1 MSKKIVRNMILAGCV
16 ALLLIMMIQG
26 AFAQQGVWTVPQPER
41 MWAVTDIQHIGSLSI
56 NRDYSHSYSAEGIIE
71 ERTHSFNANV
81 SAGNAKTRIFD
92 VFSVAPTTRGSRF
105 FVNTIIGY
113 NPLNMNTSAPRAPRL
128 IGSESTYIGD
138 SYNGNSELCAPAVRV
153 CGVMGSQFDLKRGV
167 VHSTTST
174 NTPMSLASYDFSS
187 AGEGTVSTGF
197 TVVSGSGDAQTSY
210 SQRIKV
216 EGEFERVDYSASFNP
231 Q

>member
-1 MSKKIVRNMILAGCV
+1 MSKMVRDMILAGCV
-16 ALLLIMMIQG
+16 ALLLIMMMPYG

-41 MWAVTDIQHIGSLSI
+41 MWAVTDIQHIGPLSI
-56 NRDYSHSYSAEGIIE
+56 NRDYSHSYSADSIIE

-81 SAGNAKTRIFD
+81 SAGNSNTRIFD
-92 VFSVAPTTRGSRF
+92 VFSVAPTIRGSRL

-113 NPLNMNTSAPRAPRL
+113 NPLNMNTSARL
-128 IGSESTYIGD
+128 MGSESTYIGD
-138 SYNGNSELCAPAVRV
+138 SYNSNSELCAPAVRV

-187 AGEGTVSTGF
+187 TGEGTVSTGF

>member
-1 MSKKIVRNMILAGCV
+1 MSKIVRNMILAGCV
-16 ALLLIMMIQG
+16 VLLMIIMMIQG

-56 NRDYSHSYSAEGIIE
+56 NRDYSHSYSADGVIE

-92 VFSVAPTTRGSRF
+92 VFSVAPTTRGSRL

-113 NPLNMNTSAPRAPRL
+113 NPLNMNTSARL
-128 IGSESTYIGD
+128 MGSESTYIGD
-138 SYNGNSELCAPAVRV
+138 SYNSNSELCAPAVRV

-187 AGEGTVSTGF
+187 TGEGTVSTGF
-197 TVVSGSGDAQTSY
+197 TVVSGSGDAHTSY
-210 SQRIKV
+210 SQKIKV

-231 Q
+231 R

>member
-1 MSKKIVRNMILAGCV
+1 MSKKIVKDMILAGCV
-16 ALLLIMMIQG
+16 ALLMIIMIQG
-26 AFAQQGVWTVPQPER
+26 AFAQQGVWAVPQPER
-41 MWAVTDIQHIGSLSI
+41 MWVVTDIQHIGSLSI
-56 NRDYSHSYSAEGIIE
+56 NRDYSHSYSADRVIE

-81 SAGNAKTRIFD
+81 SAGNGNTRIFD
-92 VFSVAPTTRGSRF
+92 VFSVAPTTRGSQF

-113 NPLNMNTSAPRAPRL
+113 NPLNLNMSTSAPRL
-128 IGSESTYIGD
+128 MGSEDTYIGD
-138 SYNGNSELCAPAVRV
+138 SYTGNSELCAPAVRV

-187 AGEGTVSTGF
+187 TGEGTVSTGF

>member
-1 MSKKIVRNMILAGCV
+1 MSKKIVRDMILAGCV
-16 ALLLIMMIQG
+16 ALLMIMMIQG
-26 AFAQQGVWTVPQPER
+26 AFAQQGVWAVPQPER

-56 NRDYSHSYSAEGIIE
+56 NRDYSHSYSADGIIE

-113 NPLNMNTSAPRAPRL
+113 NPMNTSARL
-128 IGSESTYIGD
+128 MGSEGTYIGD

-153 CGVMGSQFDLKRGV
+153 CGVMDSQFDLKCGV

-187 AGEGTVSTGF
+187 TGEGTVSTGF

>member
-1 MSKKIVRNMILAGCV
+1 
-16 ALLLIMMIQG
+16 MMMPCG

-56 NRDYSHSYSAEGIIE
+56 NRDYSHSYSADGIIE

-81 SAGNAKTRIFD
+81 SAGNTKTRIFD
-92 VFSVAPTTRGSRF
+92 VFSVAPTTRGSRL

-113 NPLNMNTSAPRAPRL
+113 NPMNTSARL
-128 IGSESTYIGD
+128 MGSESTYIGD
-138 SYNGNSELCAPAVRV
+138 SYASNGELCAPAVRV
-153 CGVMGSQFDLKRGV
+153 CGVMGSQFGLKRGV

-187 AGEGTVSTGF
+187 TGEGTVSTGF
-197 TVVSGSGDAQTSY
+197 TVVSGSGDAHTSY
-210 SQRIKV
+210 NQRIKV